1 MDIKNLYVEVN
12 GESYI
17 NIPTLYELNAD
28 VYIIFGER
36 SAGKT
41 YSVFKGIFDEYNETK
56 GQFVYM
62 RTREDYIK
70 GGRARG
76 AVANVKPYVDKT
88 LWKSEADL
96 DYYAGQY
103 RKKEVG
109 RNGKWVYSPVGY
121 SMSVASWMKYKGN
134 GYDDVRTIF
143 LDEFIE
149 DADTRTIIPL
159 SREEFLKGWAQNLS
173 TIIRKREGV
182 RVVCCAN
189 SLNPKSPLFYYY
201 NIDARKLEQ
210 GKIYIF
216 NREIENTTDIMRICV
231 LYTEPPKNAHVSKHL
246 AVYESQTNDM
256 TIKGAWQEDL
266 YPDTYKGLPWK
277 WYADLAQKSSRIYI
291 HDYDITIV
299 LPTIQG
305 NPMTVIEGKYKSG
318 KNAMA
323 VVDLYVPSGLRITQY
338 MLYYKRTTQI
348 CSSSPKA
355 TEKFNDLIR
364 RLLLDKN

>member
-1 MDIKNLYVEVN
+1 MDVKNLYVEVN

-17 NIPTLYELNAD
+17 NVPALYGLNAD

-41 YSVFKGIFDEYNETK
+41 YSVFKGIFDEYNK
-56 GQFVYM
+56 NGGQFVYM

-76 AVANVKPYVDKT
+76 AVANIKPYVDKT

-96 DYYAGQY
+96 DYYAGNY

-121 SMSVASWMKYKGN
+121 TMSIASWMKYKGN
-134 GYDDVRTIF
+134 GYDNVRTIF

-149 DADTRTIIPL
+149 DTDTRTIVPL
-159 SREEFLKGWAQNLS
+159 SRNEFLKGWAQNLS
-173 TIIRKREGV
+173 TIIRKRDGV

-201 NIDARKLEQ
+201 NIDARKLDQ
-210 GKIYIF
+210 GKVYIF
-216 NREIENTTDIMRICV
+216 NREIENTSDKMKICV

-256 TIKGAWQEDL
+256 TIKGMWQEDL
-266 YPDTYKGLPWK
+266 YPDTYKGRTWK
-277 WYADLAQKSSRIYI
+277 WYSDNAQKSNHLYI
-291 HDYDITIV
+291 HDHNITII
-299 LPTIQG
+299 LPSIQG
-305 NPMTVIEGKYKSG
+305 NPMIIVDGKYKSG
-318 KNAMA
+318 ENTLTA
-323 VVDLYVPSGLRITQY
+323 VDLYTSSGLRITQY
-338 MLYYKRTTQI
+338 MLYYKRTKQI
-348 CSSSPKA
+348 CSSSPTA
-355 TEKFNDLIR
+355 TERFNDLLR
-364 RLLLDKN
+364 RLIVDKN